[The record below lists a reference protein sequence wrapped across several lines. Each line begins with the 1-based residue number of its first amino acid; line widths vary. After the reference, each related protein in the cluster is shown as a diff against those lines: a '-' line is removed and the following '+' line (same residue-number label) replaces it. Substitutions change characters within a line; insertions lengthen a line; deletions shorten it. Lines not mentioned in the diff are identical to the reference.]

1 MAVVMAMF
9 PRSLPRA
16 AQRSVAAAAAAGR
29 TYNPQEKAK
38 KSFAGATK
46 IAPFNPN

>member
-1 MAVVMAMF
+1 MF

-16 AQRSVAAAAAAGR
+16 AQRSVAAAAAVGR

-38 KSFAGATK
+38 KSFAGLDFL
-46 IAPFNPN
+46 I